1 MCWLELSAR
10 AHGRGDCPPKSHQP
24 STINHQPSTINY
36 QLYTMRSYFKFLRKN
51 KAYTLI
57 DVLGLALSVMFIILI
72 GAYTWQETHLD
83 SQHSKIDRMYVI
95 GLDMEGSTTTGS
107 HWRMI
112 RKLMDQFPEIENGT
126 ALATNHRWL
135 KTVDGENV
143 PTNVVFVDSTF
154 YDMFDFQLIRGDRK
168 KVLANPNSIV
178 VTEDYARRIWKDED
192 PIGKTIIYNSQE
204 DPLIVSG
211 IMAPMEN
218 TSIFSPDDK
227 PVDALIPFEMTKY
240 WNYSVYADEMN
251 NATGAEIVLLAKDGT
266 DLSENEQRYNDFAK
280 EFYWILKMPGVECRM
295 KLIPFKDHYF
305 SGYASSTGALGR
317 GDVKLVKI
325 LFATGLA
332 ILLFALMNYINL
344 TVALSGYRA
353 KEMATRRL
361 LGDSRAGIMM
371 KLMGESTLLCF
382 VSFLIGAALAWLA
395 WPYAENLLDRKID
408 IHYCV
413 TPVTMAILI
422 CIILLMGVLAGIV
435 PSLLISSSKPIDV
448 VRGTFRRQ
456 TKMVFSKVF
465 IVVQNMVTIT
475 MIAVAVTMYLQI
487 NHLINAP
494 LGYNTEGIMYIENGG
509 IKDKTKVFMQRVE
522 QLPGVEMV
530 SASCG
535 HPLQGGNNNT
545 MSWNDRTISFQSF
558 IADENFMKIFGLGL
572 ERDNKTTDP
581 VKTYL
586 NRQAINELGLKEDAE
601 SYQYYENVEPIAGI
615 IKDFH
620 IRTILDDQHPLR
632 ISITDV
638 DNFYPWGFL
647 IKVKGDQMTTYEEVN
662 KIFKE
667 IYEWDNEDTMP
678 YLTQQI
684 EERFRSQSNLAKI
697 VAIFAGIA
705 VIISLLGLVAMSTY
719 FVQQRRREIAVK
731 KVFGCETSEMLRK
744 LVLSFLMYVVI
755 AFVIAIPIIYLIMND
770 WLSGFSYRIS
780 VYWWIYLVSGL
791 ACMVISVISVYFQS
805 RKAASE
811 NPIKA
816 LYQN

>member
-1 MCWLELSAR
+1 
-10 AHGRGDCPPKSHQP
+10 
-24 STINHQPSTINY
+24 
-36 QLYTMRSYFKFLRKN
+36 MRSYFKFLRKN

-371 KLMGESTLLCF
+371 KLMGESTL
-382 VSFLIGAALAWLA
+382 
-395 WPYAENLLDRKID
+395 
-408 IHYCV
+408 
-413 TPVTMAILI
+413 
-422 CIILLMGVLAGIV
+422 
-435 PSLLISSSKPIDV
+435 
-448 VRGTFRRQ
+448 
-456 TKMVFSKVF
+456 
-465 IVVQNMVTIT
+465 
-475 MIAVAVTMYLQI
+475 
-487 NHLINAP
+487 
-494 LGYNTEGIMYIENGG
+494 
-509 IKDKTKVFMQRVE
+509 
-522 QLPGVEMV
+522 
-530 SASCG
+530 
-535 HPLQGGNNNT
+535 
-545 MSWNDRTISFQSF
+545 
-558 IADENFMKIFGLGL
+558 
-572 ERDNKTTDP
+572 
-581 VKTYL
+581 
-586 NRQAINELGLKEDAE
+586 
-601 SYQYYENVEPIAGI
+601 
-615 IKDFH
+615 
-620 IRTILDDQHPLR
+620 
-632 ISITDV
+632 
-638 DNFYPWGFL
+638 
-647 IKVKGDQMTTYEEVN
+647 
-662 KIFKE
+662 
-667 IYEWDNEDTMP
+667 
-678 YLTQQI
+678 
-684 EERFRSQSNLAKI
+684 
-697 VAIFAGIA
+697 FA
-705 VIISLLGLVAMSTY
+705 
-719 FVQQRRREIAVK
+719 
-731 KVFGCETSEMLRK
+731 
-744 LVLSFLMYVVI
+744 
-755 AFVIAIPIIYLIMND
+755 
-770 WLSGFSYRIS
+770 SYRS
-780 VYWWIYLVSGL
+780 
-791 ACMVISVISVYFQS
+791 
-805 RKAASE
+805 
-811 NPIKA
+811 
-816 LYQN
+816 